1 MMQWLLGKASSLA
14 SQGKLSI
21 LIYHQVLEKPDPI
34 RPSEPDAEQFRWQ
47 MELIKQ
53 YFTPISLPEAVECL
67 KTNTLP
73 RNAICVTFD
82 DGYIDNLTVAQ
93 PILAALDI
101 PATVYIS
108 TGFSQGTNMWNDRL
122 IDLVA
127 DESRQQ
133 LDLNALEMGVV
144 ELTDTTQ
151 RLALI
156 KSAIGKLKYLS
167 LTERV
172 SLIDGLYSA
181 NSASEYPRKMM
192 NQAEIKLLCDK
203 GINIGAHTV
212 NHPILKV
219 LDRDAQESQ
228 IIQSKETLEQWLG
241 QPVVDFAY
249 PNGVE
254 GRDFDDVAVT
264 LVEKA
269 GFRSAVV
276 TDWGVSQADTSLFKL
291 KRFTPWDELPSRFH
305 LRLVRNLL

>member
-1 MMQWLLGKASSLA
+1 MLQWILGKASSLA

-47 MELIKQ
+47 MELIKK
-53 YFTPISLPEAVECL
+53 YFTPISLPDALECL

-82 DGYIDNLTVAQ
+82 DGYIDNLTVAE
-93 PILAALDI
+93 PILASLSI
-101 PATVYIS
+101 PATVYVS
-108 TGFSQGTNMWNDRL
+108 TGFSLGVNMWNDRL

-127 DESRQQ
+127 DDARQQ
-133 LDLNALEMGVV
+133 LDLKALEMDVV
-144 ELTDTTQ
+144 ELSDTTQ

-156 KSAIGKLKYLS
+156 KSAISKLKYLS
-167 LTERV
+167 LSERV
-172 SLIDGLYSA
+172 SLIDELYA
-181 NSASEYPRKMM
+181 VNSATEYPRKMM
-192 NQAEIKLLCDK
+192 NQAEIKLLRDK

-219 LDRDAQESQ
+219 LDSEAQTLE

-241 QPVVDFAY
+241 QPVLDFAY

-254 GRDFDDVAVT
+254 GRDFDDVAVN

-276 TDWGVSQADTSLFKL
+276 TDWGVSQSDTSLFKL